1 MDRLS
6 EKIHIKAILLDYGGT
21 IDTNGVHWSEV
32 IYDGYKSSGA
42 LVPKEDFRKAYV
54 YAEQYM
60 EKNPTLVRP
69 EDTFKETLQ
78 KKIKLQADYYTQEK
92 TPYNIAKQVDNIAE
106 YCYQTAKKITSEAA
120 KTLAILSKKYPLVL
134 VSNFYG
140 NLQSV
145 IKDFDLYQYFTT
157 IVESSIVG
165 VRKPDSEI
173 FRLALQEL
181 SIPASEAMIVGDS
194 YKNDMIPARQLGCTA
209 VWLKGI
215 GWKQE
220 SEKSV
225 PIDVKYSIKNFG
237 DLVELIDIIER

>member
-1 MDRLS
+1 MNRLS
-6 EKIHIKAILLDYGGT
+6 NKIHVKAILLDYGGT

-42 LVPKEDFRKAYV
+42 SVPKEDFRKAYV

-60 EKNPTLVRP
+60 EKNPTLVKP
-69 EDTFKETLQ
+69 EDIFKETLQ
-78 KKIKLQADYYTQEK
+78 KKIKLQSDYFIQEK
-92 TPYNIAKQVDNIAE
+92 TSYNISQQVESIAE
-106 YCYQTAKKITSEAA
+106 YCYQVAKKITGEAA

-145 IKDFDLYQYFTT
+145 IKDFDIYQYFTT
-157 IVESSIVG
+157 VIESSIVG
-165 VRKPDSEI
+165 VRKPDPEI

-181 SIPASEAMIVGDS
+181 AIPASEAMIVGDS

-215 GWKQE
+215 GWEQE
-220 SEKSV
+220 SENSST
-225 PIDVKYSIKNFG
+225 IDVKYSIKSFN
-237 DLVELIDIIER
+237 DLTELIDIIER

>member
-1 MDRLS
+1 MGSLPN
-6 EKIHIKAILLDYGGT
+6 KIHIKAILLDYGGT

-32 IYDGYKSSGA
+32 IYDGYKSSG
-42 LVPKEDFRKAYV
+42 VPIPKEDFRKAYV

-60 EKNPTLVRP
+60 EKNPTLVKS

-78 KKIKLQADYYTQEK
+78 KKIKLQADYFIQEK
-92 TPYNIAKQVDNIAE
+92 TSYNILQQVESIAE
-106 YCYQTAKKITSEAA
+106 YCYQVAKETTNEAA
-120 KTLAILSKKYPLVL
+120 KTLAILSNKFSLVL

-145 IKDFDLYQYFTT
+145 IKDFNIKQYFITV
-157 IVESSIVG
+157 VESSVVG
-165 VRKPDSEI
+165 VRKPDPEI
-173 FRLALQEL
+173 FRLALQKL

-215 GWKQE
+215 GWEQE
-220 SEKSV
+220 SENTTT
-225 PIDVKYSIKNFG
+225 IAVKYNIKNFN
-237 DLVELIDIIER
+237 DLTDIIDIIER